1 MTKTFKMIAAAAA
14 VLAAFSCSSM
24 EEMVKMAENVEIS
37 CEPGVLEAVGGSI
50 DPVVKVTYPDGYF
63 NPKALLEVTP
73 VIVYG
78 GEEARMAP
86 FVYQGEKVKDNYK
99 VVSSAGQTVTEKLHF
114 DFVEGMEKCY
124 LELRGVVKAGDKE
137 FALPVRKVADG
148 LNTTYMLAKTEGIVP
163 FKADNYQDTYTAK
176 AEGQIKYLVNSSEVR
191 NQEIKGSSIKDFQKT
206 VDAINANDKA
216 TVKSTEIV
224 AYASPE
230 GAQDLNNKLSGKR
243 SESAAK
249 AWSKIMKGYGL
260 TDPEIKSLGED
271 WEGFQKLVSE
281 SDIPDKDLILRVLSM
296 YSDPNVRESEIR
308 NMSEVFTALKG
319 EVLPELR
326 RARFIANVE
335 YANYTAEELLKAVEE
350 NTDVLDEE
358 AILRAATLVK
368 DKAQKEALYEKAV
381 KKFNSA
387 RAQFNL
393 GALYLAQNKLDKAAA
408 AFAKTDANDP
418 EVENALGVLALRKGD
433 LAAAERYFK
442 AARTP
447 EAKTNLGVVDI
458 LTGNYDKAVQDLA
471 DAKGC
476 CHNTALA
483 YLLTDQLDKAEKA
496 IHCGS
501 AECAYLKAIIA
512 ARRGDAAGVKANLE
526 KAYKDKDL
534 KARAANDIEFAG
546 YDI

>member
-1 MTKTFKMIAAAAA
+1 MLRLHGLQGHPGGA
-14 VLAAFSCSSM
+14 VAHLPLGYVAVFDGYD
-24 EEMVKMAENVEIS
+24 
-37 CEPGVLEAVGGSI
+37 GVLRVPTG
-50 DPVVKVTYPDGYF
+50 
-63 NPKALLEVTP
+63 EVLD
-73 VIVYG
+73 
-78 GEEARMAP
+78 
-86 FVYQGEKVKDNYK
+86 Q
-99 VVSSAGQTVTEKLHF
+99 H
-114 DFVEGMEKCY
+114 
-124 LELRGVVKAGDKE
+124 
-137 FALPVRKVADG
+137 
-148 LNTTYMLAKTEGIVP
+148 LA
-163 FKADNYQDTYTAK
+163 
-176 AEGQIKYLVNSSEVR
+176 
-191 NQEIKGSSIKDFQKT
+191 
-206 VDAINANDKA
+206 
-216 TVKSTEIV
+216 
-224 AYASPE
+224 
-230 GAQDLNNKLSGKR
+230 
-243 SESAAK
+243 
-249 AWSKIMKGYGL
+249 
-260 TDPEIKSLGED
+260 
-271 WEGFQKLVSE
+271 
-281 SDIPDKDLILRVLSM
+281 
-296 YSDPNVRESEIR
+296 
-308 NMSEVFTALKG
+308 
-319 EVLPELR
+319 VLPELR

-358 AILRAATLVK
+358 ALLRAATLVK

-483 YLLTDQLDKAEKA
+483 YPLTDQLDKAEKA

-526 KAYKDKDL
+526 KAYKDKEL

>member
-1 MTKTFKMIAAAAA
+1 
-14 VLAAFSCSSM
+14 
-24 EEMVKMAENVEIS
+24 MAENVEIS

-63 NPKALLEVTP
+63 NPKAILEVTP

-148 LNTTYMLAKTEGIVP
+148 LNTTYMLAKTEGVVP

-191 NQEIKGSSIKDFQKT
+191 NQEIKGSSMKYFQKT

-534 KARAANDIEFAG
+534 KASAANDIEFAG

>member
-1 MTKTFKMIAAAAA
+1 M
-14 VLAAFSCSSM
+14 
-24 EEMVKMAENVEIS
+24 
-37 CEPGVLEAVGGSI
+37 
-50 DPVVKVTYPDGYF
+50 
-63 NPKALLEVTP
+63 
-73 VIVYG
+73 
-78 GEEARMAP
+78 
-86 FVYQGEKVKDNYK
+86 KDNYK

-358 AILRAATLVK
+358 ALLRAATLVK

-526 KAYKDKDL
+526 KAYKDKEL